1 MVYGNR
7 NRKPIGF
14 CSSHFACNPR
24 HARPCVHAEDPH
36 PMHASVVLKD
46 VCSTNPVCVAPT
58 APVLQV
64 LETMHAMRISSV
76 VVVEGKRPVGIFT
89 ERDAMR
95 VFMHGSEA
103 RLVPVSAVMGKPPV
117 VAHLDT
123 GFFEAY
129 HLCAQN
135 GVRHLIVV
143 DGMGDLYGMA
153 TDTDFMRALGL
164 EVLSGQERVGQVMS
178 HAPMGIASGATLNEA
193 VAMMVKSQSPAVV
206 VVENGCPVGILTER
220 DVVRLGRADAH
231 AATPLTALMTT
242 PVITIT
248 ADRSIYHAIELM
260 RERRIRSLVVV
271 DAQGQ
276 LSGLLSEHDV
286 VKKIEGR
293 YVSVLTAIIQRQSDD
308 ISRIRHELDEK
319 HVLSAVLHQ
328 SLGVGLV
335 VADPAGTVH
344 YMNPAAAGVFEL
356 APAQASRATLMDLF
370 QANDLPTV
378 HLQPAFDAARQG
390 SSYEYDLGRQDGASH
405 RELHVRMAPI
415 QDQDGRF
422 LGLVQAIQDVTDQKL
437 AERKLKQAASIFENT
452 IEGVIVADAQAN
464 IVSVNPAFCRITG
477 FREEEVRGR
486 NPRFLGSG
494 RQDRVFYE
502 RMWKTL
508 LSTGYWQGEIW
519 NRRKSGEAY
528 AEWLTINVIKD
539 AAGNPHNYIAVF
551 ADITSAK
558 RVHDEFEF
566 LAHHDPLTRLPNR
579 LLFNARLTHSLSR
592 SIRARLPLAVLMV
605 DLDGFKLI
613 NDQFGHAAGDKVLEA
628 IGARL
633 AAKVRDED
641 TVARLGGDEFAIV
654 LEDLESNAI
663 ATDIARKLIQSIALP
678 IDLNGVTVS
687 VTASIGIAISSQSE
701 DGPSQLLRYADEALY
716 LAKSAGK
723 NTCHI
728 FAESQPMKSYA

>member
-1 MVYGNR
+1 MQ
-7 NRKPIGF
+7 
-14 CSSHFACNPR
+14 
-24 HARPCVHAEDPH
+24 
-36 PMHASVVLKD
+36 ASVVLKD
-46 VCSTNPVCVAPT
+46 ICSTDPVRVPPT
-58 APVLQV
+58 APVSEV

-76 VVVEGKRPVGIFT
+76 VVVEGRRPVGIFT
-89 ERDAMR
+89 ERDAMH
-95 VFMHGSEA
+95 VFVHGSEA

-129 HLCAQN
+129 HLCAHN

-143 DGMGDLYGMA
+143 DGMGDLHGVA
-153 TDTDFMRALGL
+153 SDTDFMRVLGL
-164 EVLSGQERVGQVMS
+164 EVLSGQEKVGQVMS
-178 HAPMGIASGATLNEA
+178 HAPMGLPSAAALSEA
-193 VAMMVKSQSPAVV
+193 VAMMVKFQSQAVV
-206 VVENGCPVGILTER
+206 AVDDGRPVGILSER
-220 DVVRLGRADAH
+220 DVVRLGRVDAD
-231 AATPLTALMTT
+231 AATPLAALMTT
-242 PVITIT
+242 PVVTIT

-271 DAQGQ
+271 DTQGQ
-276 LSGLLSEHDV
+276 FSGLLSEHDV

-293 YVSVLTAIIQRQSDD
+293 YVSVLMAIIRRQSDD
-308 ISRIRHELDEK
+308 INRIRQELDEK

-335 VADPAGTVH
+335 VADPAGAVH
-344 YMNPAAAGVFEL
+344 YMNPVAAGLFAL
-356 APAQASRATLMDLF
+356 APTQVSGATLSELF
-370 QANDLPTV
+370 EATGLSTA
-378 HLQPAFDAARQG
+378 HLQPAFHAARQG
-390 SSYEYDLGRQDGASH
+390 RSYEYEFGHHDGATH

-422 LGLVQAIQDVTDQKL
+422 LGLVQAIQDVTDRKL
-437 AERKLKQAASIFENT
+437 SERKLKQAASIFENT

-477 FREEEVRGR
+477 FREDEVLGR
-486 NPRFLGSG
+486 NPRILGSG

-508 LSTGYWQGEIW
+508 LDTGYWQGEIW

-539 AAGNPHNYIAVF
+539 AAGNPLNYIAVF

-566 LAHHDPLTRLPNR
+566 LAHHDPLTQLPNR

-592 SIRARLPLAVLMV
+592 SIRARMPLAVLMV

-613 NDQFGHAAGDKVLEA
+613 NDQFGHAAGDRVLEV
-628 IGARL
+628 IGMRL
-633 AAKVRDED
+633 ADGIRGED

-654 LEDLESNAI
+654 LEDLESNTLAS
-663 ATDIARKLIQSIALP
+663 DIARKLIRSISAP
-678 IDLNGVTVS
+678 IDLNGMRVS
-687 VTASIGIAISSQSE
+687 VTASIGVAISSPSE
-701 DGPSQLLRYADEALY
+701 NSPSQLLRCADEALY
-716 LAKSAGK
+716 LAKGAGK

-728 FAESQPMKSYA
+728 FATSQPVKFHA